1 MATTTPRRSRHAEL
15 GLADDDVLGMYRAML
30 LARAVDE
37 RMWLDAAGRERSPSS
52 SRARATRAPR
62 WATSWPMRKGQ
73 DWMAP
78 FYRSIASAMTFGM
91 SAEDIIT
98 AHLAKS
104 DDVSSGG
111 RQMPGHYG
119 GARTTSCR

>member
-1 MATTTPRRSRHAEL
+1 
-15 GLADDDVLGMYRAML
+15 
-30 LARAVDE
+30 
-37 RMWLDAAGRERSPSS
+37 
-52 SRARATRAPR
+52 
-62 WATSWPMRKGQ
+62 MRKGQ

-78 FYRSIASAMTFGM
+78 FYRSIASTMTFGM

-98 AHLAKS
+98 AHLAKA

-119 GARTTSCR
+119 GAP

>member
-1 MATTTPRRSRHAEL
+1 
-15 GLADDDVLGMYRAML
+15 
-30 LARAVDE
+30 
-37 RMWLDAAGRERSPSS
+37 
-52 SRARATRAPR
+52 
-62 WATSWPMRKGQ
+62 
-73 DWMAP
+73 MAP

-98 AHLAKS
+98 AHLAKA

-119 GARTTSCR
+119 GAPYNIVSPQLAGGHAGAPRGRASRWAPGSAATTSSP